1 MNQPSSNMLVL
12 AVFGM
17 GILTIPFIYVL
28 LNSNRRARS
37 LKTYTRIPT
46 NRPLSDFCVC
56 GHPRRTHNSSGH
68 CSESRWVRELG
79 RMAVC
84 LCVQFQS
91 AKLASQALR
100 EAPRNENTA
109 SVNSFPRVEDAAQVK
124 EVAQPSL
131 TPDEAAQGNSTPV
144 PQTPQVEEVRQFS
157 FASGEA
163 EQMSLLPVQGNA
175 QFEEVLPSPVVRDA
189 AEQMSLSPVQG
200 TLESEEV
207 PPSPV
212 VCDEAEQASLSPV
225 QETPRLEE
233 IPQSSL
239 ASGDAEQTSLPALQ
253 HTSQAGEVPPPPVT
267 RDDVDPDKEL
277 VPPRFLDFYGLREQP
292 FGVTPDPA
300 YLYLGPAHR
309 EAWRSLWNGIQNDRG
324 FMALIAEPGM
334 GKTTLLNKLL
344 GELRDSAR
352 TVFLFQ
358 TQCDSREFFRHLLS
372 ELGVDTHRM
381 DLVSMHNKLNEIL
394 FHEMLEGRRFVLIVD
409 EAQNLHD
416 SVLETIRLLSD
427 FETTHAKLLE
437 IVLAGQPQLATK
449 LARPSLSQLSQRIA
463 ILSRL
468 EPLSEAETVRY
479 IGHRLQ
485 VAGYS
490 GGMPFTADAL
500 ALIAEASQG
509 IPRKINNICFNAMAL
524 GYAQGRKTIGSD
536 IVQEAVKSLDLTTI
550 VRRPNLP
557 QAPSKPAPLAS
568 AHLSAQVTLKP
579 NGEPRWPWISAI
591 LIGILLLGGL
601 LTNPTIMKKLVKA
614 VQTGAAPAA
623 VQETETRDAASQD
636 SASAQT
642 LPVVVAP
649 GQTLQEICLRYLGRF
664 DGKLVQ
670 EIRALNPEL
679 ADTNQLPAGQLIR
692 LPLAPGSLKLG
703 YDSAGDK
710 GSKKAPG
717 N

>member
-1 MNQPSSNMLVL
+1 
-12 AVFGM
+12 
-17 GILTIPFIYVL
+17 
-28 LNSNRRARS
+28 
-37 LKTYTRIPT
+37 
-46 NRPLSDFCVC
+46 
-56 GHPRRTHNSSGH
+56 
-68 CSESRWVRELG
+68 
-79 RMAVC
+79 MAVEKAP
-84 LCVQFQS
+84 QF
-91 AKLASQALR
+91 L
-100 EAPRNENTA
+100 
-109 SVNSFPRVEDAAQVK
+109 
-124 EVAQPSL
+124 
-131 TPDEAAQGNSTPV
+131 
-144 PQTPQVEEVRQFS
+144 VR
-157 FASGEA
+157 GDA
-163 EQMSLLPVQGNA
+163 EQ
-175 QFEEVLPSPVVRDA
+175 
-189 AEQMSLSPVQG
+189 
-200 TLESEEV
+200 T
-207 PPSPV
+207 
-212 VCDEAEQASLSPV
+212 SLSPV
-225 QETPRLEE
+225 QETQRFEE

-239 ASGDAEQTSLPALQ
+239 ASGDAEQTSLPPLQ
-253 HTSQAGEVPPPPVT
+253 YTSQAGEVPPPPVT
-267 RDDVDPDKEL
+267 PDDVDPDKEL

-381 DLVSMHNKLNEIL
+381 DLVTMHNKLNEIL

-449 LARPSLSQLSQRIA
+449 LARPSLSQLRQRIA
-463 ILSRL
+463 ILGHL
-468 EPLSEAETVRY
+468 EPLSEAETFRY

-524 GYAQGRKTIGSD
+524 GYAQGSKTISSD

-568 AHLSAQVTLKP
+568 AHPSPQVTLKP
-579 NGEPRWPWISAI
+579 NGERRRPWTSAI
-591 LIGILLLGGL
+591 LIGILLVGGL
-601 LTNPTIMKKLVKA
+601 LTNPSIMKKLVEA
-614 VQTGAAPAA
+614 VQTGAAPTA
-623 VQETETRDAASQD
+623 VQEIDSPGAASQD

-679 ADTNQLPAGQLIR
+679 ADTNQLSAGQLIR

>member
-1 MNQPSSNMLVL
+1 MP
-12 AVFGM
+12 
-17 GILTIPFIYVL
+17 
-28 LNSNRRARS
+28 
-37 LKTYTRIPT
+37 
-46 NRPLSDFCVC
+46 
-56 GHPRRTHNSSGH
+56 
-68 CSESRWVRELG
+68 
-79 RMAVC
+79 
-84 LCVQFQS
+84 
-91 AKLASQALR
+91 
-100 EAPRNENTA
+100 
-109 SVNSFPRVEDAAQVK
+109 
-124 EVAQPSL
+124 
-131 TPDEAAQGNSTPV
+131 
-144 PQTPQVEEVRQFS
+144 
-157 FASGEA
+157 
-163 EQMSLLPVQGNA
+163 
-175 QFEEVLPSPVVRDA
+175 
-189 AEQMSLSPVQG
+189 
-200 TLESEEV
+200 
-207 PPSPV
+207 
-212 VCDEAEQASLSPV
+212 PV
-225 QETPRLEE
+225 QETQRFEE

-239 ASGDAEQTSLPALQ
+239 ASGDAEQTSLPPLRY
-253 HTSQAGEVPPPPVT
+253 TSQAGEVPPPPVT
-267 RDDVDPDKEL
+267 PDDVDPDKEL
-277 VPPRFLDFYGLREQP
+277 VPARFLDFYGLREQP

-381 DLVSMHNKLNEIL
+381 DLVTMHNKLNEIL

-449 LARPSLSQLSQRIA
+449 LARPSLSQLRQRIA

-468 EPLSEAETVRY
+468 EPLIEAETVRY

-490 GGMPFTADAL
+490 GDMPFTADAL
-500 ALIAEASQG
+500 ALIAQASQG

-524 GYAQGRKTIGSD
+524 GYAQGRKTISSD
-536 IVQEAVKSLDLTTI
+536 IVQQAVKSLDLTTI

-568 AHLSAQVTLKP
+568 AHLSPPVTPKP
-579 NGEPRWPWISAI
+579 NRKRRWPWTSAI
-591 LIGILLLGGL
+591 LIGVFLLGGL
-601 LTNPTIMKKLVKA
+601 LTNPTIMRKLAEA
-614 VQTGAAPAA
+614 VQTGAAPAT
-623 VQETETRDAASQD
+623 VHENESPGAASQD

>member
-1 MNQPSSNMLVL
+1 MNSFSSDMLVL
-12 AVFGM
+12 AAFAI
-17 GILTIPFIYVL
+17 GILTIPFLYRALKNKRAAPSWVASRPV
-28 LNSNRRARS
+28 SNQGSA
-37 LKTYTRIPT
+37 
-46 NRPLSDFCVC
+46 SDSCVC

-84 LCVQFQS
+84 RCIQFQS
-91 AKLASQALR
+91 AKLAPQALR
-100 EAPRNENTA
+100 EAPRNENTGSA
-109 SVNSFPRVEDAAQVK
+109 SSFSRVEDAAQVK
-124 EVAQPSL
+124 EVAQASL
-131 TPDEAAQGNSTPV
+131 APGEAAQGHATSV
-144 PQTPQVEEVRQFS
+144 PQTMAVEKVPQFP
-157 FASGEA
+157 FARG
-163 EQMSLLPVQGNA
+163 
-175 QFEEVLPSPVVRDA
+175 D
-189 AEQMSLSPVQG
+189 AEQMSLSPIQE
-200 TLESEEV
+200 TQRFEEI
-207 PPSPV
+207 PQSSLASG
-212 VCDEAEQASLSPV
+212 DTEQTSLPPV
-225 QETPRLEE
+225 QETQRLEE

-239 ASGDAEQTSLPALQ
+239 ASGDAEQTSLPPLQ

-267 RDDVDPDKEL
+267 PGDVDLDKEL

-381 DLVSMHNKLNEIL
+381 DLVTMHNKLNEIL

-449 LARPSLSQLSQRIA
+449 LARPSLSQLRQRIA
-463 ILSRL
+463 ILGRL

-490 GGMPFTADAL
+490 GDMPFTADAL

-524 GYAQGRKTIGSD
+524 GYAQGRKTISSD
-536 IVQEAVKSLDLTTI
+536 IVQQAVKTLDLTTI

-557 QAPSKPAPLAS
+557 QVPSKPAPLAS
-568 AHLSAQVTLKP
+568 AHLSPQVTFKP
-579 NGEPRWPWISAI
+579 NDERRRPWTSAI

-601 LTNPTIMKKLVKA
+601 LTNPTIMKKLAEA
-614 VQTGAAPAA
+614 VQTGAAPTA
-623 VQETETRDAASQD
+623 VQEIDSPGAASQD

-679 ADTNQLPAGQLIR
+679 ADTNQLSAGQLIR

-710 GSKKAPG
+710 ASKKAPG

>member
-1 MNQPSSNMLVL
+1 
-12 AVFGM
+12 
-17 GILTIPFIYVL
+17 
-28 LNSNRRARS
+28 
-37 LKTYTRIPT
+37 
-46 NRPLSDFCVC
+46 
-56 GHPRRTHNSSGH
+56 
-68 CSESRWVRELG
+68 
-79 RMAVC
+79 MAVC

-91 AKLASQALR
+91 AKLAPQALR
-100 EAPRNENTA
+100 EAPRNENTGSA
-109 SVNSFPRVEDAAQVK
+109 SSFPRVQDAAQVK

-131 TPDEAAQGNSTPV
+131 APGEAAQGNSTPV
-144 PQTPQVEEVRQFS
+144 PQTMAVEKVPQFP
-157 FASGEA
+157 FARG
-163 EQMSLLPVQGNA
+163 
-175 QFEEVLPSPVVRDA
+175 D
-189 AEQMSLSPVQG
+189 AEQMSLSPV
-200 TLESEEV
+200 LET
-207 PPSPV
+207 
-212 VCDEAEQASLSPV
+212 Q
-225 QETPRLEE
+225 RFEE

-239 ASGDAEQTSLPALQ
+239 ASGDAEQTSLPPLRY
-253 HTSQAGEVPPPPVT
+253 TSQAGEVPPPPVT
-267 RDDVDPDKEL
+267 PDDVDPDKEL

-449 LARPSLSQLSQRIA
+449 LARPSLSQLRQRIA

-468 EPLSEAETVRY
+468 EPLIEAETVRY

-490 GGMPFTADAL
+490 GDMPFTADAL
-500 ALIAEASQG
+500 ALIAQASQG

-568 AHLSAQVTLKP
+568 AHLSPQVTLKP
-579 NGEPRWPWISAI
+579 NRERRWPWTSAI
-591 LIGILLLGGL
+591 LIGVLLLGGL
-601 LTNPTIMKKLVKA
+601 FTNPTILKKLAEA
-614 VQTGAAPAA
+614 VQTGAAPTA
-623 VQETETRDAASQD
+623 VQEIESPGAASQD